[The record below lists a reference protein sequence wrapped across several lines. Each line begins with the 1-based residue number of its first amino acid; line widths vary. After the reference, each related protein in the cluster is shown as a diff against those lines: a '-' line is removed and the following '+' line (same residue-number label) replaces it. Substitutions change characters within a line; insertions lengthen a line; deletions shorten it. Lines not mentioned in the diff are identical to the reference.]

1 MNILFVVITIISIGM
16 ICIINPESAISVML
30 EGTRGAV
37 DLSLKMA
44 AIYALW
50 MGILKIMEKSGISI
64 YISKIFRPI
73 TKLFFKTESQE
84 AQDVIGMNLTANF
97 LGMGGAATPLGIKAM
112 ELMQDGSERATDNM
126 LMFFIINVTSIQ
138 FLPATIIAM
147 RATANSHNPSDIIF
161 PSLLATS
168 ITTFVGILLVK
179 IFTGIRKKVK

>member
-1 MNILFVVITIISIGM
+1 MNILFVIIVILSLSM
-16 ICIINPESAISVML
+16 ICFINPESAISVML

-37 DLSLKMA
+37 DLALKMT

-50 MGILKIMEKSGISI
+50 MGILKIMEKSGISY

-73 TKLFFKTESQE
+73 TAIFFKSESK
-84 AQDVIGMNLTANF
+84 ATQDIISMNLTANF
-97 LGMGGAATPLGIKAM
+97 LGMGGAATPLGIQAM

-147 RATANSHNPSDIIF
+147 RAAAASRNPSDIIL
-161 PSLLATS
+161 PSL
-168 ITTFVGILLVK
+168 ITTAVTTVVGIVLVK
-179 IFTGIRKKVK
+179 LCSSFKRKAK